1 MLLKKTKA
9 SRILG
14 IPNNVKLHFPE
25 SNIILSFSGFFTVGN
40 FFHPFSAGRFV
51 RLSFFAW

>member
-51 RLSFFAW
+51 RL